1 MNRPTV
7 FVRYYMGFCILLF
20 LSIQSVHGAQGVIQ
34 DNGIDAA
41 TKTSSAAGARG
52 GDLATMPL
60 FQFVCTELKRPE
72 YAREILPYDFSYL
85 HQLLVYGKTLHHRQ
99 NYARS
104 VFGVFSNVMGASH
117 DISAYAFE
125 ALLELLPNAL
135 RPYTLL
141 SVSSEL
147 PFYPESTDMLFQDR
161 FKHIVSNI
169 LFIQFS
175 SQFDSFKAEP
185 VLFFD
190 DLAHRMSDVAQQE
203 LDMQLMRTAVKRFIE
218 LALSKLIWRSE
229 KPETIWPNVK
239 KIADNLMQLVE
250 HNIIDDLNDLNDMYW
265 TLIHRFNYFT
275 DLLNAHLPQSFYHD
289 IRTDLSSDSIL
300 LLTLAEQDSCIR
312 TKKES
317 LIRALVESEA
327 KRLAYEKGIV
337 LS

>member
-7 FVRYYMGFCILLF
+7 FVRCYMGFCILLF
-20 LSIQSVHGAQGVIQ
+20 LSIHGIRGAQDIIQSNNVGVSI
-34 DNGIDAA
+34 
-41 TKTSSAAGARG
+41 KTGRVVGARD

-85 HQLLVYGKTLHHRQ
+85 HQLLVYGKTLQHRQ

-104 VFGVFSNVMGASH
+104 VFGIFSNVMGASH
-117 DISAYAFE
+117 EVSAYAFE

-135 RPYTLL
+135 KPYTLL
-141 SVSSEL
+141 SISSEL
-147 PFYPESTDMLFQDR
+147 PPYPEGADVLFQDR

-169 LFIQFS
+169 LFVQFS
-175 SQFDSFKAEP
+175 SRFDSFKAEP

-190 DLAHRMSDVAQQE
+190 DLAHRISDVAQQE
-203 LDMQLMRTAVKRFIE
+203 IDMQLMRTAIKRFTE

-229 KPETIWPNVK
+229 KPETIWPSVK

-275 DLLNAHLPQSFYHD
+275 DLLNAHLPQSFYQD

-312 TKKES
+312 TKKEC
-317 LIRALVESEA
+317 LMRALVESEA
-327 KRLAYEKGIV
+327 KKLAYEKGIV
-337 LS
+337 LP